1 MTKVLKMLA
10 GGGLAAVLG
19 VVLLGLSGSFGATDA
34 AAQAPPARPARFVG
48 SVTIDGTPAP
58 AGTVIEARI
67 GSASCGVTTV
77 FTQGSE
83 ARYAFDVQALQP
95 SGALNCGTDGAT
107 VTFVVGG
114 KLAAQ
119 TGTWRDYDLNTV
131 NLTVVTPT
139 PTPSASASPTSG
151 SATATPKPPVTGAG
165 TASDGSSNAWLL
177 AILGAGVLAF
187 GVGGAAVAR
196 RGR

>member
-19 VVLLGLSGSFGATDA
+19 VVLLGLSGALGATEVE
-34 AAQAPPARPARFVG
+34 AQAPPARPARFVG
-48 SVTIDGTPAP
+48 SVTINGAPAP

-77 FTQGSE
+77 FPQGAE

-114 KLAAQ
+114 QTAQQ

-139 PTPSASASPTSG
+139 PTPSV
-151 SATATPKPPVTGAG
+151 SATPTGTATSTPKPPPTGAG
-165 TASDGSSNAWLL
+165 LESDGGSSAWML

-187 GVGGAAVAR
+187 GAGAAAVAR

>member
-1 MTKVLKMLA
+1 M
-10 GGGLAAVLG
+10 
-19 VVLLGLSGSFGATDA
+19 
-34 AAQAPPARPARFVG
+34 
-48 SVTIDGTPAP
+48 
-58 AGTVIEARI
+58 
-67 GSASCGVTTV
+67 
-77 FTQGSE
+77 
-83 ARYAFDVQALQP
+83 
-95 SGALNCGTDGAT
+95 
-107 VTFVVGG
+107 VGG
-114 KLAAQ
+114 KLAGQ

-139 PTPSASASPTSG
+139 PTPSASASPS
-151 SATATPKPPVTGAG
+151 ATPKPPVTGAG

>member
-19 VVLLGLSGSFGATDA
+19 VVLLGLSGALGATDVE
-34 AAQAPPARPARFVG
+34 AQAPPARPARFVG
-48 SVTIDGTPAP
+48 SVVINGAPAP
-58 AGTVIEARI
+58 AGTVVEARV

-77 FTQGSE
+77 FSQGAES
-83 ARYAFDVQALQP
+83 RYAMDVQALQP

-107 VTFVVGG
+107 VSFVVGG
-114 KLAAQ
+114 KAAQQ

-131 NLTVVTPT
+131 NLTVVDPT
-139 PTPSASASPTSG
+139 PTPSATPTG
-151 SATATPKPPVTGAG
+151 GTATATPRPPTTGGGLEGA
-165 TASDGSSNAWLL
+165 GSSNAWLL
-177 AILGAGVLAF
+177 AVLGAGVLAF

>member
-19 VVLLGLSGSFGATDA
+19 VVLLGLSGALGATEVE
-34 AAQAPPARPARFVG
+34 AQAPPARPARFVG
-48 SVTIDGTPAP
+48 SVTIDGAPAP

-77 FTQGSE
+77 FTQGAE

-114 KLAAQ
+114 KLAQQ

-139 PTPSASASPTSG
+139 PTPSASASPSG
-151 SATATPKPPVTGAG
+151 SATPKPPTTGAG
-165 TASDGSSNAWLL
+165 LESDGSSNAWVL